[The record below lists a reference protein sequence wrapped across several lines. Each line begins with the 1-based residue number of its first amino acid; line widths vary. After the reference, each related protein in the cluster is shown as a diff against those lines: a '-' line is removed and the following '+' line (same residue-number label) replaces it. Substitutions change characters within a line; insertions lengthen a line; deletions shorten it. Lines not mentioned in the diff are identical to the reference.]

1 MIRSKKIRLNATLN
15 ARMIKM
21 LLYGEA
27 TVHEI
32 ADETG
37 LGPETISRYCRELRK
52 QKAAHIAGWEKN
64 VRGVDATAIWKLGR
78 GADVPRAV
86 KPSTERSKAWR
97 ERQKQL
103 KLIQRMAGQL
113 KEAA

>member
-37 LGPETISRYCRELRK
+37 LGPETVSRYCRELRK

-64 VRGVDATAIWKLGR
+64 VRGVDATAIWTLGR
-78 GADVPRAV
+78 GVDAPRSAVPSSQRTRAY
-86 KPSTERSKAWR
+86 R

-103 KLIQRMAGQL
+103 QMIQRMAGQL
-113 KEAA
+113 KETA

>member
-15 ARMIKM
+15 AKMIKM
-21 LLYGEA
+21 LLYGGA

-52 QKAAHIAGWEKN
+52 IKTAHIVGWGKST
-64 VRGVDATAIWKLGR
+64 RGADATAIWKLGR
-78 GADVPRAV
+78 GVDVPRAV
-86 KPSTERSKAWR
+86 KPSSERSKAWR

-103 KLIQRMAGQL
+103 QMIQRMAGQL